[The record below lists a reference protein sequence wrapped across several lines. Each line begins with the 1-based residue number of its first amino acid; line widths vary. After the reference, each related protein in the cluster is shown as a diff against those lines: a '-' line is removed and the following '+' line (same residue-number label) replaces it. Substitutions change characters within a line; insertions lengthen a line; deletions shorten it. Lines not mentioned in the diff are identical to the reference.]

1 MLPDSSIS
9 IARLFLPARL
19 RNEMQVQVEHKVPQ
33 EACGLIGGT
42 IHGNQY
48 YSQAIYPVT
57 NLLHSNVRY
66 RMEPREQL
74 AAFEAIDA
82 QGWQLVGIYHSHPAG
97 PEQPSQTDI
106 AEAYYPEAVYLI
118 WSRQAGLWECRGY
131 SIQGGRVDSVPLE
144 VFNS

>member
-1 MLPDSSIS
+1 MFPNPLFS
-9 IARLFLPARL
+9 IAKLVLPAEL
-19 RNEMQVQVEHKVPQ
+19 RTEMQAQAKRLESQ

-42 IHGNQY
+42 IQGNVY
-48 YSQAIYPVT
+48 YARAIFPVT
-57 NLLHSNVRY
+57 NKLHSAVRY

-97 PEQPSQTDI
+97 PAQPSLTDI

-118 WSRQAGLWECRGY
+118 WFRRAEVWECRGF
-131 SIQGGRVDSVPLE
+131 SIQRGRVDSVALDD
-144 VFNS
+144 FSS